1 MQNKPKYLYLQILKF
16 KKLEKRYNS
25 ASAHIKN
32 IFEQRVQKV
41 AVDAGFSCPNRDGK
55 KGRGG
60 CTYCNN
66 DTFKPFY
73 TSSQKSV
80 TEQINEGISFFAK
93 KYKAIK
99 FLAYFQAFTNTYAP
113 LSELKKLYAEAL
125 KHPQV
130 VGLVISTRPD
140 CVDAEKLD
148 YLQKLSEKYYIV
160 IEYGLESTNDD
171 SLLKINRLHTF
182 EEAKNAIMM
191 TAERK
196 ITTGAHLIIGLP
208 GETKTDILEHAKKIS
223 DLPITMLKLHQLQII
238 KGTKMAR
245 QYSENPENFD
255 LFTSERYIDLMV
267 DFLELLNPK
276 IMIERFTSESPK
288 DMLIAPNWGGLK
300 NFEIVHKIEKKL
312 VERNTWQGKKLINN

>member
-1 MQNKPKYLYLQILKF
+1 M
-16 KKLEKRYNS
+16 EKRYNS
-25 ASAHIKN
+25 ASAHIKS
-32 IFEQRVQKV
+32 IFAQRVQKV

-73 TSSQKSV
+73 TSAKKSV
-80 TEQINEGISFFAK
+80 TEQINEGITFFAK
-93 KYKAIK
+93 KYKVIK
-99 FLAYFQAFTNTYAP
+99 FLAYFQAFTNTYAS
-113 LSELKKLYAEAL
+113 LSELKKLYEEAL
-125 KHPQV
+125 SHPQV

-148 YLQKLSEKYYIV
+148 YLQKLAEKYYIV
-160 IEYGLESTNDD
+160 IEYGVESTNDTT
-171 SLLKINRLHTF
+171 LQKINRLDTF
-182 EEAKNAIMM
+182 EQAKEAIIM
-191 TAERK
+191 TAKRK

-208 GETKTDILEHAKKIS
+208 GETKMDILEHAKRIS
-223 DLPITMLKLHQLQII
+223 NLPIEMLKLHQLQII

-245 QYSENPENFD
+245 QYAENPESFD
-255 LFTSERYIDLMV
+255 LFTSEKYIDLMV
-267 DFLELLNPK
+267 DFLELLNPQ

-300 NFEIVHKIEKKL
+300 NFEVVHKIEKRLK
-312 VERNTWQGKKLINN
+312 ERNTWQGKVYGL